1 MRMNTSARLK
11 NIEKKLNV
19 KDGNFDKYV
28 PIVLMDEP
36 FYINGKRMPPPIMG
50 GLSKGG
56 IPL

>member
-1 MRMNTSARLK
+1 MNTSARLK